1 MGYKRLR
8 PSEYRLRQKRRRQ
21 RFAFIVVLALC
32 VLFFFLGR
40 CSSSSVSL
48 DVVDPGAAPDASPVS
63 DGTASGN
70 ELLTLVNSKHP
81 VPSDWKVSLVQLKNG
96 QSIDRRAYAALQEM
110 MDDARSAGLSPLIC
124 SSYRTHAKQEDL
136 YKKQIQKFLSQ
147 GYTQSQAEEKA
158 AEWVAPPGTSE
169 HELGLAVDIVAMDHQ
184 ILDETQEHTEE
195 QKWLI
200 ANCWKYGFILRYPTD
215 KSSITG
221 IGYEPWHYRYVG
233 KDAAKQI
240 MEQGICLE
248 EYLNQA

>member
-136 YKKQIQKFLSQ
+136 YKKQIQ
-147 GYTQSQAEEKA
+147 
-158 AEWVAPPGTSE
+158 
-169 HELGLAVDIVAMDHQ
+169 
-184 ILDETQEHTEE
+184 
-195 QKWLI
+195 
-200 ANCWKYGFILRYPTD
+200 
-215 KSSITG
+215 
-221 IGYEPWHYRYVG
+221 
-233 KDAAKQI
+233 
-240 MEQGICLE
+240 
-248 EYLNQA
+248 